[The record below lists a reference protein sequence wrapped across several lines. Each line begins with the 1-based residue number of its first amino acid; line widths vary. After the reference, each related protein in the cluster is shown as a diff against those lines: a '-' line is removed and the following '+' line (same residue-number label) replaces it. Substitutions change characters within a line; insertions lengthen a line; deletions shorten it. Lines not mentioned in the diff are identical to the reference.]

1 VIGIVGAGDFGKRR
15 QEGMGCRKRTKK
27 AYRHREV
34 VLAVSC
40 ERRRE
45 VVNAMDMDMDMVGF
59 VVIPGKE
66 RLGFL
71 LPEAISIS
79 SRYRIHI

>member
-1 VIGIVGAGDFGKRR
+1 VIGIVGVGDLGKRR

-27 AYRHREV
+27 AYRHREA
-34 VLAVSC
+34 VLTVSC

-45 VVNAMDMDMDMVGF
+45 VVNAMDIDMVGF

-66 RLGFL
+66 RLSFW

-79 SRYRIHI
+79 RSHRVHI